1 MWMTRQQAADY
12 LQISMRQLDRL
23 GLPRSLLGKSPRY
36 SPTVLDDWLKQ
47 REITPKEKGGPE
59 RPPRLHSYRR
69 PVTDVRA
76 ARDERRKRLGY

>member
-47 REITPKEKGGPE
+47 REITPK
-59 RPPRLHSYRR
+59 
-69 PVTDVRA
+69 
-76 ARDERRKRLGY
+76 